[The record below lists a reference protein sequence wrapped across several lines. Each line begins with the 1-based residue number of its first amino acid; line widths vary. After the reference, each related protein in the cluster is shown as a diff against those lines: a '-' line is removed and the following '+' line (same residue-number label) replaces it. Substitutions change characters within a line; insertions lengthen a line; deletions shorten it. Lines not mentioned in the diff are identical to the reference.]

1 MIICHFCFP
10 SFFQEA
16 TWGPSHPEWWAH
28 LFIHPSGKK
37 SLKFLPFSNFLT
49 FFTFSKL
56 LTLLRVVNVLL
67 KDNFLFPYI
76 HGIRKFLGQG
86 LNLRYSR
93 DDTGSLTHWAPRN
106 SQTDCILMGIF
117 SRCIVFPC
125 LKKKKKTQNG
135 LNIFELFLMTYKH
148 LPLNYALNIVIL
160 LKTLKQAGDG
170 SPASITITSIS
181 GSISSFLTC
190 SFLRQRENFQGK
202 EDPRIILLQG

>member
-1 MIICHFCFP
+1 
-10 SFFQEA
+10 
-16 TWGPSHPEWWAH
+16 
-28 LFIHPSGKK
+28 
-37 SLKFLPFSNFLT
+37 
-49 FFTFSKL
+49 
-56 LTLLRVVNVLL
+56 
-67 KDNFLFPYI
+67 
-76 HGIRKFLGQG
+76 
-86 LNLRYSR
+86 
-93 DDTGSLTHWAPRN
+93 
-106 SQTDCILMGIF
+106 MGIF

-202 EDPRIILLQG
+202 EDPRIILLQDLFKSIILLLLSCGVNYRSFMKNIFFFSLHLSQVCSKFDCQVS